1 MRILQVIPHL
11 SKGGAERVV
20 IELSNALVK
29 SGHEVTLFLAFP
41 VDSSLNQGL
50 LDNKVNVEFLTSNPK
65 SRGLVYLK
73 LPYHIVKFWKVLK
86 THDVI
91 HCHLTFGL
99 IFGFIISFLRKITRT
114 KNVRLIA
121 TCHVVGVGITPF
133 PKILNQR
140 LSYFFDVFA
149 LMALDN
155 QWRNFISSNKKSNIQ
170 IVVNGISKNTLRDKM
185 SLSTKNSFLKVGTIS
200 RLEEERKPWLFLQ
213 TFAQINKLTNGSVR
227 YVLGGDGSEK
237 ENLIALSEKME
248 LQGVLS
254 MPGLINDPREI
265 LADLDVYLALNIE
278 DITGI
283 AGLEAVFAGVPV
295 VGIQLAPD
303 YTKGVNDW
311 IWSDQDPQVVAA
323 RVSAL
328 LNSPSELADV
338 SKNQYR
344 VATQNFSIERMC
356 DQYLNLYIVK
366 K

>member
-1 MRILQVIPHL
+1 MIPHL

-20 IELSNALVK
+20 IELSNELIK
-29 SGHEVTLFLAFP
+29 GGHEVTLLLAFP
-41 VDSSLNQGL
+41 VDSSLNQRL
-50 LDNKVNVEFLTSNPK
+50 LDSKVNVEFLTSNPN
-65 SRGLVYLK
+65 SRGLAYLK
-73 LPYHIVKFWKVLK
+73 LPYYVIRFWRVLK
-86 THDVI
+86 KFDVI

-99 IFGFIISFLRKITRT
+99 IFGFIIYFLRKVTRT

-133 PKILNQR
+133 PRILNQR

-170 IVVNGISKNTLRDKM
+170 IVVNGISKNSPRDRL
-185 SLSTKNSFLKVGTIS
+185 SLSMKNSYLKVGTIS
-200 RLEEERKPWLFLQ
+200 RLEVERKPWLFLQ
-213 TFAQINKLTNGSVR
+213 AFAQINKLTDGSVR
-227 YVLGGDGSEK
+227 YVLGGAGPEK

-254 MPGLINDPREI
+254 MPGLINDPIEI

-295 VGIQLAPD
+295 VSIQLSPD
-303 YTKGVNDW
+303 YTRGVNDW
-311 IWSDQDPQVVAA
+311 IWSDQDPKAVAA
-323 RVSAL
+323 KVSAM
-328 LNSPSELADV
+328 LNSPSQLADV

-344 VATQNFSIERMC
+344 VAIQNFSIEKMC
-356 DQYLNLYIVK
+356 DRYLHLYMAK